1 MLTLDTN
8 LLSLQAMP
16 LPKLSSV
23 GLKNALSTILI
34 FYTVLLLS
42 KEFTSQQKKYIN
54 GIMIIKFTVLY
65 DRMVEWLFE
74 NLVTMPARW
83 KYFAKLA

>member
-23 GLKNALSTILI
+23 GLQNALSTILI

-54 GIMIIKFTVLY
+54 GIIKFTVLY
-65 DRMVEWLFE
+65 DRMVEWLLE